1 MRRITL
7 LLTVAL
13 VMALMMA
20 VAGGPASA
28 ISENA
33 SDRAC
38 VGAFLS
44 TAATTVQP
52 LGQLVQQEAKEFH
65 PLGQTV
71 VSPVATTCEDPE
83 G

>member
-1 MRRITL
+1 
-7 LLTVAL
+7 L
-13 VMALMMA
+13 VMVLMMA

-28 ISENA
+28 ISDNA

-44 TAATTVQP
+44 TVATTVQP
-52 LGQLVQQEAKEFH
+52 VGQVIQEEAKLFH

-71 VSPVATTCEDPE
+71 VSPFATTCEDPE